1 MPVRNMSTSS
11 QLNLI
16 GIASIV
22 ALAIVIAG
30 MTAFAYNKEVESRK
44 QELRSL
50 VDSTLTLVEDARASG
65 DPEAGQVINPLRYR
79 EREYFFVINTD
90 AFMVAHPIRPELN
103 GTDLRVPDASGN
115 NYFEEMIETALA
127 DPLGGFVHY
136 EWAKP
141 GNPPEELSPKI
152 SFVRATAD
160 RQWIVG
166 TGIYVDDLQTLL
178 WQYIATGIAAL
189 LVIGGLLFLIIRSI
203 ANSIKKPINSLRET
217 TIQLSSGN
225 TSIVVPATDRTDEIG
240 EMARAIETFKQG
252 LIERASLE
260 EERTQA
266 NKASAERQA
275 RIDAMIEGFRD
286 EARGLISSV
295 VENVHMLKTTA
306 EQVEA
311 ISLQTTESSSTALR
325 ATGQASQNVETV
337 AAASE
342 ELSASVSEI
351 IHAITEANSSVAS
364 TSQVTTETSINVQKL
379 SEAVNK
385 IGDVVTLISDIAEQT
400 NLLALNATI
409 EAARAGE
416 AGRGFAVVASEVK
429 QLANQTARATEEIS
443 GQIMAVQN
451 STDIAVS
458 SIGEISSAMEGVSG
472 TMEAIASSVEQQG
485 GATREISENAQMAAG
500 MTRDVVTNADAVVG
514 MAENSKAAAI
524 AVKSAADELSAAS
537 KDLEQRVETFLS
549 NVAAA

>member
-103 GTDLRVPDASGN
+103 GTDLRVPDANGN
-115 NYFEEMIETALA
+115 NYFEVMIETALA
-127 DPLGGFVHY
+127 DPLGGFVNY

-141 GNPPEELSPKI
+141 GNAPEELSPKI

-160 RQWIVG
+160 REWIVG

-203 ANSIKKPINSLRET
+203 ASSIKKPINSLRET

-225 TSIVVPATDRTDEIG
+225 TDVSVPATGRSDEIG

-252 LIERASLE
+252 LIERARLE
-260 EERTQA
+260 DERTQA
-266 NKASAERQA
+266 NKDSADRQA
-275 RIDAMIEGFRD
+275 RIDAMIESFRD

-409 EAARAGE
+409 EAARAGD

-443 GQIMAVQN
+443 GQILAVQN
-451 STDIAVS
+451 STGIAVS

>member
-1 MPVRNMSTSS
+1 
-11 QLNLI
+11 
-16 GIASIV
+16 
-22 ALAIVIAG
+22 
-30 MTAFAYNKEVESRK
+30 
-44 QELRSL
+44 
-50 VDSTLTLVEDARASG
+50 
-65 DPEAGQVINPLRYR
+65 
-79 EREYFFVINTD
+79 
-90 AFMVAHPIRPELN
+90 
-103 GTDLRVPDASGN
+103 
-115 NYFEEMIETALA
+115 
-127 DPLGGFVHY
+127 
-136 EWAKP
+136 
-141 GNPPEELSPKI
+141 
-152 SFVRATAD
+152 
-160 RQWIVG
+160 
-166 TGIYVDDLQTLL
+166 
-178 WQYIATGIAAL
+178 
-189 LVIGGLLFLIIRSI
+189 
-203 ANSIKKPINSLRET
+203 
-217 TIQLSSGN
+217 
-225 TSIVVPATDRTDEIG
+225 
-240 EMARAIETFKQG
+240 
-252 LIERASLE
+252 
-260 EERTQA
+260 
-266 NKASAERQA
+266 
-275 RIDAMIEGFRD
+275 MIEGFRD

-451 STDIAVS
+451 
-458 SIGEISSAMEGVSG
+458 
-472 TMEAIASSVEQQG
+472 
-485 GATREISENAQMAAG
+485 
-500 MTRDVVTNADAVVG
+500 
-514 MAENSKAAAI
+514 
-524 AVKSAADELSAAS
+524 LS
-537 KDLEQRVETFLS
+537 LIHI
-549 NVAAA
+549 

>member
-1 MPVRNMSTSS
+1 MRNLSTSS

-16 GIASIV
+16 GIASVV

-50 VDSTLTLVEDARASG
+50 VDSTLTLVEHARASG
-65 DPEAGQVINPLRYR
+65 APEAGDVITPLRYR
-79 EREYFFVINTD
+79 EREYFFIINTD
-90 AFMVAHPIRPELN
+90 AMMVAHPIRPELN
-103 GTDLRVPDASGN
+103 GTDLRVPDANGN
-115 NYFEEMIETALA
+115 NYFEEMIEIALA
-127 DPLGGFVHY
+127 DPMGGFVHY

-141 GNPPEELSPKI
+141 GNEPEELSPKI

-166 TGIYVDDLQTLL
+166 TGIYVDDLQALL
-178 WQYIATGIAAL
+178 WQYITSAAAAL
-189 LVIGGLLFLIIRSI
+189 LVIGGLLFLVIRIISG
-203 ANSIKKPINSLRET
+203 AIKKPINSLRES

-225 TSIVVPATDRTDEIG
+225 TDIEVPATDRTDEIG
-240 EMARAIETFKQG
+240 EMARAVETFKQG
-252 LIERASLE
+252 LIERARLE
-260 EERTQA
+260 TERNDA
-266 NKASAERQA
+266 NKTNAERQA
-275 RIDAMIEGFRD
+275 RIDQMIEDFRD
-286 EARGLISSV
+286 EARGLIAGV
-295 VENVHMLKTTA
+295 MDNVTTLKSTA
-306 EQVEA
+306 ERVETL
-311 ISLQTTESSSTALR
+311 SVQTTDNSSNALR

-351 IHAITEANSSVAS
+351 IHSISAANSSVAS
-364 TSQVTTETSINVQKL
+364 TSQVTSETSENIRQL
-379 SEAVNK
+379 ADAVSK

-443 GQIMAVQN
+443 GQIEAVQN
-451 STDIAVS
+451 STGIAVS
-458 SIGEISSAMEGVSG
+458 SIGQISGAMEEVSG
-472 TMEAIASSVEQQG
+472 TMGVIASSVEQQG
-485 GATREISENAQMAAG
+485 SATREISENAQMAAG
-500 MTRDVVTNADAVVG
+500 MTRDVVSSADSVVG
-514 MAENSKAAAI
+514 MAKDSKEAAEAVQTAAAQ
-524 AVKSAADELSAAS
+524 LSTAS
-537 KDLEQRVETFLS
+537 LDLEKRVEAFLA